1 MIGNGSRHFV
11 DIAKLAEGFRDVTP
25 EEFERQLEIAPGSK
39 YTPRHLITFPMAT
52 RKCGCCSTPTYWPP
66 VSSAPRSAGTHRLHN
81 SGFAGWKSEFDL
93 LISEQVMSE
102 LSTTLDLPWFA
113 ARVDPSNRNWPSCR
127 LHDRSGNGRCLQR
140 KSSGVASHWQDD
152 LVLSAAV
159 SGNADYLVTGDAE
172 FRRVDEYQGVK
183 IRTPAEFLI
192 ELDEHPG

>member
-1 MIGNGSRHFV
+1 MRVLLDTNALAASIVGS
-11 DIAKLAEGFRDVTP
+11 ALGWQTP
-25 EEFERQLEIAPGSK
+25 PAQLWRRWLDK
-39 YTPRHLITFPMAT
+39 R
-52 RKCGCCSTPTYWPP
+52 
-66 VSSAPRSAGTHRLHN
+66 
-81 SGFAGWKSEFDL
+81 FDL

-113 ARVDPSNRNWPSCR
+113 ARVDPAHRDLAVQRLYVVAEMAVPST
-127 LHDRSGNGRCLQR
+127 QVI
-140 KSSGVASHWQDD
+140 GVARHWQDD
-152 LVLSAAV
+152 LVLAAAV